1 MTIIIEMK
9 KIEILSLLRENFFI
23 IDKKLI
29 NDVIKKISNVSG
41 LDLKENKDLKRQ
53 VIIKAR
59 MVQIKWKKSQSGRI
73 QKDFFEKSLNEHFK
87 FRIIDT
93 FISSSEKMQL
103 NIDIKNLHEKM
114 ENLRLS
120 TLEEIFNFKK
130 KTFNEKNNDNFSNL
144 IDSIVL
150 KVKTL
155 KIDFDLV
162 KNFEKI
168 SIN

>member
-1 MTIIIEMK
+1 MLASAANLLYFYPFVK
-9 KIEILSLLRENFFI
+9 KIGMVS
-23 IDKKLI
+23 LI